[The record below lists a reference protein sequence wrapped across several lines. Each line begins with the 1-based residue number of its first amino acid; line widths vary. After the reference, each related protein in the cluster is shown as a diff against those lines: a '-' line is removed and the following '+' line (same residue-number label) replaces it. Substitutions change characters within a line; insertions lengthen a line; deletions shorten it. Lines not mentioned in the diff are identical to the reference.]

1 MDCAKRW
8 LTQHQVGYVGRKNGA
23 VTYLVFSRL
32 TLSAIAAKL
41 TLESPLEALLS
52 AQPFLEFIDG
62 NIASY

>member
-8 LTQHQVGYVGRKNGA
+8 LTQHQVGYVERKNGA